1 MPYFCKDSRKLTT
14 QYSETLSV
22 KSVNIM
28 HYVKKRDPLLFIK
41 DGFQL
46 L

>member
-22 KSVNIM
+22 NIM
-28 HYVKKRDPLLFIK
+28 PYVKKCDPLLFIK